1 METILDE
8 CYEVEVERV
17 DYRSVGILRIVLIE
31 LVRSET
37 PEDVPVTEK
46 VTFENSFAIRST
58 AKSRHFLVEF
68 NNAIFH
74 QVLNESYASQNKD
87 ERRDTKGFIQK
98 ITKSNYQE
106 YIKTNFGW
114 YEQVIGKGIHYRIRG
129 ISEIIDVISCEDPE
143 IMEIDKN

>member
-17 DYRSVGILRIVLIE
+17 DYRNEGELKIVLIE
-31 LVRSET
+31 LVKSET
-37 PEDVPVTEK
+37 PEDVKITEK
-46 VTFENSFAIRST
+46 VTFENSFAIEPVE
-58 AKSRHFLVEF
+58 ASRLFMVEF
-68 NNAIFH
+68 EYAIFH
-74 QVLNESYASQNKD
+74 QVLDESYVSQNKD